1 MDAPL
6 GLESGIVRVMPYDS
20 RWVGLFAQEAERI
33 RESLAAANLVVVIE
47 HMGSTAVP
55 GLSAKPIVDIL
66 AGWHHVEELS
76 RLIAALQDVG
86 YTYRG
91 EQGIPGRQFFRRGDP
106 RQYHLHLA
114 QFRGSFWQDHLA
126 FRDLLRAD
134 DGVAGAYASLKDML
148 AQKYPRDRQAYIDG
162 KTAFVHEM
170 LRQAKARG
178 MYRDREQPG

>member
-6 GLESGIVRVMPYDS
+6 GLESGMVRVMPHDP
-20 RWVGLFAQEAERI
+20 RWGDLFAQEAERI
-33 RESLAAANLVVVIE
+33 RETLAAANLVSVIE

-55 GLSAKPIVDIL
+55 GLAAKPIVDIL
-66 AGWHHVEELS
+66 AGWHHVEELP
-76 RLIAALQDVG
+76 RLIAALQDAG

-91 EQGIPGRQFFRRGDP
+91 EQGIPGREFFRRGEP

-134 DGVAGAYASLKDML
+134 DGVAGAYASLKYLL
-148 AQKYPRDRQAYIDG
+148 AQKYPWDREAYIDG

-178 MYRDREQPG
+178 MYHDREP